1 MAQNSSLFKG
11 KGYNNNCVTG
21 DEDHLYIR
29 LKESIAKAK
38 KLI

>member
-29 LKESIAKAK
+29 LKDQLQKQK
-38 KLI
+38 N